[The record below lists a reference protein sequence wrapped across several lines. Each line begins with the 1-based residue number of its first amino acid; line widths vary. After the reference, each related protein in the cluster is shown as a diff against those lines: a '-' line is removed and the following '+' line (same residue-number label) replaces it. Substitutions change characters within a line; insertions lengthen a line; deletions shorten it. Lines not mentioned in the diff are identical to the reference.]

1 MNPRLL
7 ILLSAIV
14 LAPALVV
21 TRALLKEH
29 GSLPD
34 DEQPAV
40 VFGQS
45 LFDTDTETASEAPA
59 GLTFVESEVWPE
71 FATHVDVG
79 DTGNRNPG
87 LLEGF
92 RAYPMAIQAD
102 LRASCTLPHNYTD
115 WLAGRLVDQVTL
127 KTAITPPPSP
137 LLEVFLPGF
146 ETPIPQEAKSAESIV
161 PMYDVWVMLLRNQ
174 PRPKRADEFL
184 PHLKKIFAE
193 EGVPEEL
200 AWIPEIESMFNPR
213 AYNSGGARGLFQL
226 MPITARAQGLRLR
239 PYDERTNPEKSARA
253 AAMLLRQLHG
263 MFDSWPL
270 ALAAYNAGEGR
281 VRRTLKA
288 GDATTFAE
296 IADDLPIETRLY
308 VPKVLATLAVR
319 EGVAP
324 ASLPAPRYI
333 TQAGF

>member
-1 MNPRLL
+1 VNPRLL
-7 ILLSAIV
+7 ILLLVIV
-14 LAPALVV
+14 LAPAL
-21 TRALLKEH
+21 ALTHIFLAKEV
-29 GSLPD
+29 SSRD
-34 DEQPAV
+34 DERLSFT
-40 VFGQS
+40 FGQS
-45 LFDTDTETASEAPA
+45 LFETEPLAEPTFTATSFDSE
-59 GLTFVESEVWPE
+59 WPV
-71 FATHVDVG
+71 FTTHVDIH
-79 DTGNRNPG
+79 DTGKSCSTDMDEFG
-87 LLEGF
+87 SY
-92 RAYPMAIQAD
+92 AMVVHTD
-102 LRASCTLPHNYTD
+102 LRISHVLLHDCADWGSGHLTELAAPKPAIAPLPQTP
-115 WLAGRLVDQVTL
+115 LV
-127 KTAITPPPSP
+127 
-137 LLEVFLPGF
+137 EVFLPGF
-146 ETPIPQEAKSAESIV
+146 ETPIPQEAKSAEAII

-213 AYNSGGARGLFQL
+213 AYNPCGARGLFQL

-253 AAMLLRQLHG
+253 AAALLRQLHG

-324 ASLPAPRYI
+324 TSLPAPRYI